1 MAEEVLKWKLVNFLV
16 ADAEVDYHTVSD
28 VYDVVGSGD
37 VDVLGDVLETFKEIH
52 GGLWVGG
59 GLVIT
64 PRVVRLSANAL
75 NRAVQEGTL
84 DIELP
89 HSMIRKVS
97 VEGGFITK
105 IVRLD
110 TRAGSVKFRCYGAK
124 AVAALIETLIP
135 SRASMS
141 AV

>member
-1 MAEEVLKWKLVNFLV
+1 MEEKVLKWKLVNFLV
-16 ADAEVDYHTVSD
+16 ADAEVDYATVD
-28 VYDVVGSGD
+28 DLYTEAEAGN
-37 VDVLGDVLETFKEIH
+37 VDVLADVLEAFKEKH

-64 PRVVRLSANAL
+64 PRVIRLSANGL
-75 NRAVQEGTL
+75 NRAVQSGTL

-89 HSMIRKVS
+89 LSMIRRVT

-110 TRAGSVKFRCYGAK
+110 TRAGSVKFRCFGAK
-124 AVAALIETLIP
+124 DIAAMIGTLMS
-135 SRASMS
+135 SRQA
-141 AV
+141 A

>member
-1 MAEEVLKWKLVNFLV
+1 MEEKVLKWKLVNFLV
-16 ADAEVDYHTVSD
+16 ADAELDY
-28 VYDVVGSGD
+28 GSEAEEGNL
-37 VDVLGDVLETFKEIH
+37 DVLADVLEAFKEQY

-64 PRVVRLSANAL
+64 PRVIRLSANGL
-75 NRAVQEGTL
+75 NRAVQSGAL

-89 HSMIRKVS
+89 LSLIRKVT

-124 AVAALIETLIP
+124 SVAALIGTLMT
-135 SRASMS
+135 SRQA
-141 AV
+141 A

>member
-1 MAEEVLKWKLVNFLV
+1 MEERVLKWKLVNFLV
-16 ADAEVDYHTVSD
+16 ADVEVDFVSAND
-28 VYDVVGSGD
+28 EYTEADIINL
-37 VDVLGDVLETFKEIH
+37 DVLGNVLESFRQRH

-64 PRVVRLSANAL
+64 SRVVRLSANGL
-75 NRAVQEGTL
+75 NRAVQSGAL

-89 HSMIRKVS
+89 LPQIRRVT

-124 AVAALIETLIP
+124 KVAALIGTL
-135 SRASMS
+135 MS
-141 AV
+141 QRG